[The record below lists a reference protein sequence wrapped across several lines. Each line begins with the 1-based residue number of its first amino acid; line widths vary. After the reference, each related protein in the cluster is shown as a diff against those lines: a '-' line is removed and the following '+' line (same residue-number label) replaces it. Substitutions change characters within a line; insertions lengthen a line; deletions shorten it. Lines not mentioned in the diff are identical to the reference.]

1 MYFKKAEQ
9 ELIKTDKLKS
19 FSVIGD
25 PGCEGVGIVM
35 MQTYA
40 SALTA
45 AEDDD
50 MILIAGD
57 MVPAGNR
64 HFYETAKNL
73 TEAVAKKDVY
83 TLKGNHDTGD
93 YEKYCGLADYVI
105 RGKDFSIAVLDN
117 ASRRFSDKGLELLG
131 RELEEQEVKQVVIA
145 FHIPVPNHF
154 TGNAVSD
161 EEFARLRKVYGP
173 YKDKVSYL
181 LCGHV
186 HSRFEDEVDGIPF
199 ICTGGGGAFIEDVS
213 EDIRACDVDHHIV
226 RFFLKEGKL
235 THRVVDLEGIPYSR
249 EVQDKVL
256 REEIE
261 GALAGELMAHFKY
274 LTYADR
280 ARRRGYEKTA
290 NLFEALAES
299 EYRHARSFYNLI
311 EKHTAFTSEADKY
324 TAREKFEAENLY
336 PMLSEYASGQGKIL
350 CSQAFSDAGEAEKV
364 HARLLSEVSENI
376 EGYPHDTI
384 YVCPVCGYVMAGEQ
398 APERCPVC
406 GAPSKSFTKFS
417 EAKNKD

>member
-9 ELIKTDKLKS
+9 EVIKIDKLKS
-19 FSVIGD
+19 FGVVGD

-45 AEDDD
+45 AEEDDI
-50 MILIAGD
+50 ILIAGD

-73 TEAVAKKDVY
+73 TEAVARKDVY

-93 YEKYCGLADYVI
+93 YEENCGLADYI
-105 RGKDFSIAVLDN
+105 LRGKDFSIAVLDN
-117 ASRRFSDKGLELLG
+117 AARKFSDRGLELLAG
-131 RELEEQEVKQVVIA
+131 ELEEAEVKQVVIA

-161 EEFARLRKVYGP
+161 EEFARLKKVYGP
-173 YKDKVSYL
+173 HKDKVSYL

-226 RFFLKEGKL
+226 RFFLENGKL
-235 THRVVDLEGIPYSR
+235 THRVVDLESVPYNR
-249 EVQDKVL
+249 EVQDKVIS
-256 REEIE
+256 EEIE
-261 GALAGELMAHFKY
+261 GALTGELMAHFKY

-280 ARRRGYEKTA
+280 ARRRGYEKIS

-299 EYRHARSFYNLI
+299 EYRHARAFYTLI
-311 EKHTAFTSEADKY
+311 EKHTAFTGEADKY
-324 TAREKFEAENLY
+324 TARERFEADNLY
-336 PMLSEYASGQGKIL
+336 PMLSDYASGQGKTL

-364 HARLLSEVSENI
+364 HARLLAEVSEDI
-376 EGYPHDTI
+376 DGFSHDTI

-398 APERCPVC
+398 MSERCPVC
-406 GAPSKSFTKFS
+406 GAPSKSFKRFS
-417 EAKNKD
+417 SAH

>member
-1 MYFKKAEQ
+1 M
-9 ELIKTDKLKS
+9 LS
-19 FSVIGD
+19 
-25 PGCEGVGIVM
+25 
-35 MQTYA
+35 
-40 SALTA
+40 
-45 AEDDD
+45 
-50 MILIAGD
+50 
-57 MVPAGNR
+57 
-64 HFYETAKNL
+64 
-73 TEAVAKKDVY
+73 
-83 TLKGNHDTGD
+83 
-93 YEKYCGLADYVI
+93 
-105 RGKDFSIAVLDN
+105 
-117 ASRRFSDKGLELLG
+117 
-131 RELEEQEVKQVVIA
+131 
-145 FHIPVPNHF
+145 
-154 TGNAVSD
+154 
-161 EEFARLRKVYGP
+161 
-173 YKDKVSYL
+173 
-181 LCGHV
+181 
-186 HSRFEDEVDGIPF
+186 
-199 ICTGGGGAFIEDVS
+199 
-213 EDIRACDVDHHIV
+213 
-226 RFFLKEGKL
+226 
-235 THRVVDLEGIPYSR
+235 HRVVDLEGIPYSR

-406 GAPSKSFTKFS
+406 GAPSKSFKKFS